1 MDIGLVSTLKTEK
14 NVNRKVCKFGCFVPM
29 PHRTSGDVMYHGH
42 GRILNGYSS
51 ENCWDTFGAH
61 PARRLAAEK
70 YVPRERRI
78 VSLIFEGTQ
87 KKQLEVLKNKL
98 EVLKKNLRYSK
109 RT

>member
-1 MDIGLVSTLKTEK
+1 MEVPKLHVLSGAVERWFSGHRFSVNTKNRK

-78 VSLIFEGTQ
+78 VSLIFEAH
-87 KKQLEVLKNKL
+87 
-98 EVLKKNLRYSK
+98 
-109 RT
+109 

>member
-1 MDIGLVSTLKTEK
+1 MLRNGGLVDIGLVSTLKTEK

-78 VSLIFEGTQ
+78 VSLIFEAH
-87 KKQLEVLKNKL
+87 
-98 EVLKKNLRYSK
+98 
-109 RT
+109 